1 MTAEQ
6 EKQVTRIR
14 NEYEAHKGRTYSAFT
29 DFAPLVTELYANLGV
44 ALSIID
50 DLQKQQPKRYT
61 EDELRDIV
69 FEKLQR
75 FLPMQFGKMQ
85 ERMLGWLECARFLG
99 MIKTEGGIMKGSD
112 KDSKEVKE

>member
-6 EKQVTRIR
+6 EKKVAEIATR
-14 NEYEAHKGRTYSAFT
+14 NEYRDAIYNGGEVVRDVRA
-29 DFAPLVTELYANLGV
+29 LLY
-44 ALSIID
+44 IID

-99 MIKTEGGIMKGSD
+99 MIKTEGES
-112 KDSKEVKE
+112 

>member
-6 EKQVTRIR
+6 EKQVKTAKLNDQRAAYTGAIMSASMRDRR
-14 NEYEAHKGRTYSAFT
+14 NLIT
-29 DFAPLVTELYANLGV
+29 
-44 ALSIID
+44 IID